1 MIPLK
6 VIMRVES
13 KRGNK
18 NKDESEDDFE
28 GYETVQEIEYS
39 LYVNRRF
46 EFSNINADLSS
57 KITLNLY
64 TRSSS

>member
-46 EFSNINADLSS
+46 EFSNINAGQSS